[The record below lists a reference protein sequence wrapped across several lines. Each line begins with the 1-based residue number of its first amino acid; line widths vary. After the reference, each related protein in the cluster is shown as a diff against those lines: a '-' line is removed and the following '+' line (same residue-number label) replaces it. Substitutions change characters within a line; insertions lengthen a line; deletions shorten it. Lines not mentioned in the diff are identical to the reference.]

1 MSNYQL
7 KNDEVILYEGQ
18 VSFEKLK
25 SNINFTLTNQNM
37 IFEKEKGIFKK
48 KLKVIDMIPIE
59 NIKMYK
65 EKVQIKQKNSTI
77 KMQTTD
83 KNVAFTCSNALEG
96 KKIIEEIIN
105 IKTDSNTLDRAVK
118 KANNLKKNLKSIAN
132 LSLACI
138 MIPKAAIEI
147 KENGKEIVKILKT
160 ILKR

>member
-83 KNVAFTCSNALEG
+83 KNVAFTCSNALEA

-147 KENGKEIVKILKT
+147 KENGKEIVKILKN

>member
-18 VSFEKLK
+18 VSFKN
-25 SNINFTLTNQNM
+25 SNVKFTLTNQNM

-77 KMQTTD
+77 KIQATD
-83 KNVAFTCSNALEG
+83 KNIIFTCSNVLEA
-96 KKIIEEIIN
+96 KKISEEIIN
-105 IKTDSNTLDRAVK
+105 IKTDSNILERAAK
-118 KANNLKKNLKSIAN
+118 KANNLKKNLKSIAK
-132 LSLACI
+132 LTLACI
-138 MIPKAAIEI
+138 MIPKTIMEI
-147 KENGKEIVKILKT
+147 KENGKEIVNSLKN
-160 ILKR
+160 IK